1 MLLRKDA
8 ESHFRF
14 VIKTYIPTQKYV
26 FGWANILE
34 IREIQFGFR
43 REVNLICFSE
53 WLRKLFYINT
63 PLLEILYLH
72 LISFKYFVAEF

>member
-34 IREIQFGFR
+34 IRENFASTKKHKKNARHQK
-43 REVNLICFSE
+43 VPKST
-53 WLRKLFYINT
+53 K
-63 PLLEILYLH
+63 
-72 LISFKYFVAEF
+72 KYKKQSI